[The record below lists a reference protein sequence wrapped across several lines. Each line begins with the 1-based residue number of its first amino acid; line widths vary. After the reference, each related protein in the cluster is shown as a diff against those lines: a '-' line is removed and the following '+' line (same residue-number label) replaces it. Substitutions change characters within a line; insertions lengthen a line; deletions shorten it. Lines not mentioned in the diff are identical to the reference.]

1 MSRNRARP
9 FASFHPSNMS
19 EGKAPES
26 VDTRFWGK
34 TVVVTGGG
42 GNFGRAGALF
52 FAEQKANVVVVDVMP
67 DPLAETMGMMPEGCG
82 AISVL
87 CDITKVDQVA
97 AMTKSAVDAFGKI
110 DMLWNNV
117 RRAGEGVECSLSRLV
132 QRSEGDP
139 TAELVAVGLGLKGG
153 VELRCEVDEA
163 TSLLT
168 CGDIFALFLRP
179 VSRGWPGPRLLAQIL
194 VSVHPRLRCHCRV
207 CCPLSAACLLPT
219 YCLPAVCLP
228 ALFLLYAC
236 LLPDGNLLALVSS
249 CCRRLL
255 LPLPLPPFLRSF
267 VPSFL
272 PPLHIPTFS
281 VPTTP
286 PL

>member
-1 MSRNRARP
+1 
-9 FASFHPSNMS
+9 MS

-117 RRAGEGVECSLSRLV
+117 RRAGEGVEGVACRGSCREV
-132 QRSEGDP
+132 KETQRQS
-139 TAELVAVGLGLKGG
+139 
-153 VELRCEVDEA
+153 
-163 TSLLT
+163 
-168 CGDIFALFLRP
+168 
-179 VSRGWPGPRLLAQIL
+179 W
-194 VSVHPRLRCHCRV
+194 
-207 CCPLSAACLLPT
+207 
-219 YCLPAVCLP
+219 
-228 ALFLLYAC
+228 
-236 LLPDGNLLALVSS
+236 
-249 CCRRLL
+249 
-255 LPLPLPPFLRSF
+255 
-267 VPSFL
+267 
-272 PPLHIPTFS
+272 
-281 VPTTP
+281 
-286 PL
+286 

>member
-1 MSRNRARP
+1 
-9 FASFHPSNMS
+9 MS

-52 FAEQKANVVVVDVMP
+52 FAERKANVVVVDVMP

-117 RRAGEGVECSLSRLV
+117 RRAREGVEGVACRWFV
-132 QRSEGDP
+132 QR
-139 TAELVAVGLGLKGG
+139 
-153 VELRCEVDEA
+153 R
-163 TSLLT
+163 
-168 CGDIFALFLRP
+168 IWRP
-179 VSRGWPGPRLLAQIL
+179 NG
-194 VSVHPRLRCHCRV
+194 
-207 CCPLSAACLLPT
+207 
-219 YCLPAVCLP
+219 
-228 ALFLLYAC
+228 
-236 LLPDGNLLALVSS
+236 
-249 CCRRLL
+249 
-255 LPLPLPPFLRSF
+255 RSW
-267 VPSFL
+267 
-272 PPLHIPTFS
+272 
-281 VPTTP
+281 
-286 PL
+286 

>member
-1 MSRNRARP
+1 
-9 FASFHPSNMS
+9 MS

-132 QRSEGDP
+132 QRSGEGDP

-153 VELRCEVDEA
+153 LELRCEVDEA

-194 VSVHPRLRCHCRV
+194 VSVHPRPLRCHCRV
-207 CCPLSAACLLPT
+207 C
-219 YCLPAVCLP
+219 
-228 ALFLLYAC
+228 
-236 LLPDGNLLALVSS
+236 
-249 CCRRLL
+249 
-255 LPLPLPPFLRSF
+255 
-267 VPSFL
+267 
-272 PPLHIPTFS
+272 
-281 VPTTP
+281 
-286 PL
+286 

>member
-1 MSRNRARP
+1 
-9 FASFHPSNMS
+9 MS

-132 QRSEGDP
+132 QRSGEGDP

-153 VELRCEVDEA
+153 GGA
-163 TSLLT
+163 
-168 CGDIFALFLRP
+168 
-179 VSRGWPGPRLLAQIL
+179 
-194 VSVHPRLRCHCRV
+194 SV
-207 CCPLSAACLLPT
+207 
-219 YCLPAVCLP
+219 
-228 ALFLLYAC
+228 
-236 LLPDGNLLALVSS
+236 
-249 CCRRLL
+249 
-255 LPLPLPPFLRSF
+255 
-267 VPSFL
+267 
-272 PPLHIPTFS
+272 
-281 VPTTP
+281 
-286 PL
+286 